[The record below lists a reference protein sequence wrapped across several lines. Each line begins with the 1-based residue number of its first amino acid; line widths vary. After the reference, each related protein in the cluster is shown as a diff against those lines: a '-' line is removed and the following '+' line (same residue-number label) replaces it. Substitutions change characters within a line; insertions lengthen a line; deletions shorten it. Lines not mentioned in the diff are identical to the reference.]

1 MGVNIQKVTS
11 KSENENFEIF
21 IELGIIEFQNLN
33 QFTESKNIE
42 I

>member
-21 IELGIIEFQNLN
+21 IELGIIFN
-33 QFTESKNIE
+33 FR
-42 I
+42 